1 MRVLFTSFLRLL
13 LGEIALQSSKYGRCR
28 PKAKQNN
35 GFIYFS
41 HEGSIA
47 KMRGDGT
54 VFHDESMNK
63 SGEFCA
69 SLFLPSLSFQSS
81 LPRARHIFGE
91 SRGSSDSV
99 MESFVEKL
107 YPNRQSTVAIGTWNL
122 LPILAGSAI
131 FSMPFAVVTGGY
143 FSLIFMVVMSLMSD
157 VTGVLLL
164 DCLYEISPNSGRR
177 KRVRKD
183 LVDIARELWGRA
195 GAFLMHFIVV
205 VYLFLGDVLNMLL
218 LAKSVYSLLHTCTKL
233 SFVAL
238 ACLFSILAYPTLFI
252 KRLTILAY
260 ISLLSI
266 ISIMLGVVMLIFI
279 FIKEHNVWAHNYGD
293 IPFLNVEKFPLAVGM
308 IMLTCISHNALPRIE
323 GNLIESSDAPKV
335 IHASY
340 TIATTLNILIGIFG
354 ALSFGL
360 KTESLVTLNASRVN
374 EIVKTVIGVSS
385 ICYAVLNYPLNMY
398 IVCET
403 IDKIT
408 VSTRIK
414 ENKKLYYSWIA
425 VTRLILFASTVALA
439 LAVPY
444 FGIIL
449 GLRGSLIGT
458 CLVFVFPCV
467 FHLKL
472 KWRQLPWHH
481 KLMDIGLLI
490 FGLVL
495 GGISF
500 VVTILT
506 LCTAIQTNTSYQ

>member
-1 MRVLFTSFLRLL
+1 
-13 LGEIALQSSKYGRCR
+13 
-28 PKAKQNN
+28 
-35 GFIYFS
+35 
-41 HEGSIA
+41 
-47 KMRGDGT
+47 MRGDGT
-54 VFHDESMNK
+54 VFHDESINK
-63 SGEFCA
+63 SGEFCS

-81 LPRARHIFGE
+81 LPRAKHIFGE

-107 YPNRQSTVAIGTWNL
+107 YPNRQSTVKIGTWNL
-122 LPILAGSAI
+122 VPILAGSAV
-131 FSMPFAVVTGGY
+131 FSMPYAIVNGGF
-143 FSLIFMVVMSLMSD
+143 FSLIFMIVMSLISN

-164 DCLYEISPNSGRR
+164 DCLYELSPNSGRR
-177 KRVRKD
+177 KRARKD
-183 LVDIARELWGRA
+183 LVDIARAIWGRA
-195 GAFLMHFIVV
+195 GAFLVHFIVV

-238 ACLFSILAYPTLFI
+238 ACLFSLLAYPTLFI

-266 ISIMLGVVMLIFI
+266 ISIMLCVVTLVFI
-279 FIKEHNVWAHNYGD
+279 FIKEDDAWSQNYRD
-293 IPFLNVEKFPLAVGM
+293 IPFLDVEKFPIAVGM

-323 GNLIESSDAPKV
+323 GNLIEPNDARKV
-335 IHASY
+335 IHYSY
-340 TIATTLNILIGIFG
+340 GISTTLNMFIGIFG

-360 KTESLVTLNASRVN
+360 KTESLVTLNASVVN
-374 EIVKTVIGVSS
+374 EIAKTIIGVAS
-385 ICYAVLNYPLNMY
+385 ICYAVLNYPLNMF
-398 IVCET
+398 IVCKT

-408 VSTRIK
+408 ISTRIE
-414 ENKKLYYSWIA
+414 ENRKLYYCWIIM
-425 VTRLILFASTVALA
+425 TRFVLFASTVGLA

-458 CLVFVFPCV
+458 CLIFVFPCF

-472 KWRQLPWHH
+472 KWRQLPWYYIV
-481 KLMDIGLLI
+481 LEICLLI
-490 FGLVL
+490 LGFVL

-500 VVTILT
+500 IVTGMR
-506 LCTAIQTNTSYQ
+506 LCTAIQTNLSPQ